1 MQLFTW
7 RIGMALAIE
16 GARVPSSNTDGI
28 YVFDMEIEKNKAIVD
43 RELEQLYIEI
53 DPEPMYLVS
62 KDTNNR
68 MEMEDG
74 QITSARGGTL
84 TSWNGADVD
93 TRLAHPAISDKV
105 LTIYLQNSDL
115 LDGPVNKK
123 EIRKAIDTYHDNIDV
138 LKEFKDYPDAEKRT
152 FVYMA
157 SWVMRSTS
165 GSILIDENDTIYDG
179 TIRTWLTSNG
189 HTLSRYMMRKSKPSA
204 RLDEWA
210 NKLFPD
216 TRLGDPDLISYLTDI
231 GAYDKHLTKAITVED
246 YLNTRVKEE
255 KNGKTIYRMPEGGE
269 KSVPIIAESKVSNL
283 PDGAYVTISNESL
296 LKMSEEDI
304 DAIYQQINFDH
315 YVELIAEKAK
325 AWHNVLKTS

>member
-28 YVFDMEIEKNKAIVD
+28 YVFNMELEKNKAIVN

-68 MEMEDG
+68 MEMEAG
-74 QITSARGGTL
+74 KITSARGGTL

-105 LTIYLQNSDL
+105 LTIYLQNSKL
-115 LDGPVNKK
+115 LDGPVSK
-123 EIRKAIDTYHDNIDV
+123 EKIRDALDTYHDNIDV
-138 LKEFKDYPDAEKRT
+138 LKEFKHYPDAEKRT

-165 GSILIDENDTIYDG
+165 GSIMVDENNTVYDG
-179 TIRTWLTSNG
+179 TIRTWLTSEG
-189 HTLSRYMMRKSKPSA
+189 LTLSRYMTRKTKPSA
-204 RLDEWA
+204 KLEEWA
-210 NKLFPD
+210 EKLFPN

-231 GAYDKHLTKAITVED
+231 GAYDKHLTKAITVEE
-246 YLNTRVKEE
+246 YLHTRIKEE
-255 KNGKTIYRMPEGGE
+255 KNGKTVYRMPDGDE
-269 KSVPIIAESKVSNL
+269 KSVTIIGESKVSNL
-283 PDGAYVTISNESL
+283 PEHAHVTINNESL

-304 DAIYQQINFDH
+304 DAIYQQIDFDL
-315 YVELIAEKAK
+315 YVELIAEKAN
-325 AWHNVLKTS
+325 AWHNVLQAS